1 MQVIIAG
8 AGEIGWY
15 VAEKVSADGHDV
27 TMIDDD
33 EDKIRQV
40 TSDLDVQSTYGS
52 AASAAV
58 LDKANV
64 SDADL
69 FVAVTGRDD
78 TNLVSASLA
87 KELGASRSIARV
99 DEVIYRKATQISYRE
114 HFGIDELV
122 SPEMLAALEI
132 ASIVRSHG
140 ALAVEH
146 FARGALEMQQIVAD
160 RGAKLVGNPL
170 MELTL
175 PEGVRLASIH
185 RGEQF
190 IVPTGHDAVAHGD
203 LITII
208 GKTEQ
213 VAEARAGFES
223 GKPRSQKVVIMG
235 GGHTTMSLARRL
247 RSHTFKLT
255 VIERDPDRCQYLAS
269 ALPSATILN
278 GDGTKL
284 AFLKEERI
292 DNADFFISTTASD
305 EANILSAMQAKNL
318 GVKKVLV
325 IIHRPDYADLMEKMG
340 IDRAISPRAV
350 MAHEML
356 SWLRKGNVS
365 TLASIEDGRAEILEL
380 SVEGEDFAGK
390 SLRDAELPPACLVVA
405 LQRNQDISVPHADTV
420 FQLEDIVLV
429 ICKQES
435 RKDVIRLITGLS

>member
-15 VAEKVSADGHDV
+15 IAQEVSADGHDV
-27 TMIDDD
+27 TMIDND
-33 EDKIRQV
+33 EDKIRQI
-40 TSDLDVQSTYGS
+40 TSDLDVQSIYGS
-52 AASAAV
+52 AASAAILTRAQV
-58 LDKANV
+58 EKC
-64 SDADL
+64 DL

-87 KELGASRSIARV
+87 KNLGAARSIARV
-99 DEVIYRKATQISYRE
+99 DEVVYRKAPQISYRD
-114 HFGIDELV
+114 HFSIDELV
-122 SPEMLAALEI
+122 SPEMLAALEM
-132 ASIVRSHG
+132 ASIVRSPG
-140 ALAVEH
+140 SLAVEH
-146 FARGALEMQQIVAD
+146 FARGALEMQQLVAD

-170 MELTL
+170 TELTL
-175 PEGVRLASIH
+175 PEGVRIASIH

-190 IVPTGHDAVAHGD
+190 IIPTGHDAVDHGD

-213 VAEARAGFES
+213 VAEVRAGFES
-223 GKPRSQKVVIMG
+223 GKPKSQKIVIMG

-255 VIERDPDRCQYLAS
+255 VIERDPDRCQFLAS

-292 DNADFFISTTASD
+292 DNADFFVSTTASD

-318 GVKKVLV
+318 GVQKVLV
-325 IIHRPDYADLMEKMG
+325 IIHRPDYADLMEKVG

-350 MAHEML
+350 MAREML

-365 TLASIEDGRAEILEL
+365 ILASIEGGRAEILEL
-380 SVEGEDFAGK
+380 GVEGEDFVGK
-390 SLRDAELPPACLVVA
+390 TLRNAELPPACLVVA
-405 LQRNQDISVPHADTV
+405 LQRNQDISVPRADTV

-435 RKDVIRLITGLS
+435 RKDVIRLITGVS

>member
-27 TMIDDD
+27 TVIDDD
-33 EDKIRQV
+33 ENKIRQV
-40 TSDLDVQSTYGS
+40 TSDLDVQSVHGS
-52 AASAAV
+52 AASAAI
-58 LDKANV
+58 LTQAQIEK
-64 SDADL
+64 SDL

-87 KELGASRSIARV
+87 KQLGAARSIARV
-99 DEVIYRKATQISYRE
+99 DEVIYRKAPQISYRD
-114 HFGIDELV
+114 HFGIDELI
-122 SPEMLAALEI
+122 SPEMLAALEM
-132 ASIVRSHG
+132 ASLVRSPG
-140 ALAVEH
+140 SLAVEH
-146 FARGALEMQQIVAD
+146 FARGALEMQQLVAD
-160 RGAKLVGNPL
+160 RGAKLVGKPL
-170 MELTL
+170 LELAL
-175 PEGVRLASIH
+175 PEGVRIASIH

-190 IVPTGHDAVAHGD
+190 LIPTAHDVVDHGD

-213 VAEARAGFES
+213 VAEVRAGFES

-247 RSHTFKLT
+247 RGHTFKLT
-255 VIERDPDRCQYLAS
+255 VIERDPDRCQFLAS
-269 ALPSATILN
+269 ALPTATILN

-284 AFLKEERI
+284 SFLKEERI
-292 DNADFFISTTASD
+292 DNADFFVSTTASD

-318 GVKKVLV
+318 GVRKVLV

-356 SWLRKGNVS
+356 SWLRKGRVS

-380 SVEGEDFAGK
+380 GVEGEDFVGK
-390 SLRDAELPPACLVVA
+390 SLRDADLPPACLVVA
-405 LQRNQDISVPHADTV
+405 LQRDQDISVPHADVV
-420 FQLEDIVLV
+420 FQLKDIVLV
-429 ICKQES
+429 ICKQET
-435 RKDVIRLITGLS
+435 RKDAIRLITGLS